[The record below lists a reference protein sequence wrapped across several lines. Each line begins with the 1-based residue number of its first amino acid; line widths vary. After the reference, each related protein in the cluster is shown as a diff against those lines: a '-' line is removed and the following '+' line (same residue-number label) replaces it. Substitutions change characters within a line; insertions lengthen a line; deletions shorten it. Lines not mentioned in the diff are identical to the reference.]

1 MIAGHAAVETIDGML
16 TALHKA
22 RAALVSEI
30 RRDQDK
36 TAARVDATLASR
48 A

>member
-30 RRDQDK
+30 PPRPGQNGGSRGHH
-36 TAARVDATLASR
+36 AR
-48 A
+48 